1 MTTKTARRTPTS
13 QNGWPLLDYG
23 SPLLYTWT
31 VPARTGH
38 VRVTL
43 RNGSAGFLLVYFL
56 LLWAEKIEPL
66 AGRIVDDWGHAR
78 RKIRAAD
85 EESNHGSGT
94 AADANATQHP
104 LGVSGTLILAEKR
117 RVLRWLDRRFKATL
131 RHGAFY
137 RGRVDEMHVEIDAP
151 LPDCERRARV
161 LMHTP
166 RGRRILHANP
176 GQRAVIKS

>member
-1 MTTKTARRTPTS
+1 MSSS

-23 SPLLYTWT
+23 SPLLHTW
-31 VPARTGH
+31 VIPARTGTI
-38 VRVTL
+38 RVTL
-43 RNGSAGFLLVYFL
+43 RNGSAGFLLAFFL

-66 AGRIVDDWGHAR
+66 RGRIVDDWGHAR
-78 RKIRAAD
+78 RRIRGTSSTR

-104 LGVSGTLILAEKR
+104 LGVEGTLTIKEKR
-117 RVLRWLDRRFKATL
+117 RILRWLDRRFKGTL

-151 LPDCERRARV
+151 LRACERRARV
-161 LMHTP
+161 LMRTP
-166 RGRRILHANP
+166 RGRRILKANP
-176 GQRAVIKS
+176 GQRAVIRS